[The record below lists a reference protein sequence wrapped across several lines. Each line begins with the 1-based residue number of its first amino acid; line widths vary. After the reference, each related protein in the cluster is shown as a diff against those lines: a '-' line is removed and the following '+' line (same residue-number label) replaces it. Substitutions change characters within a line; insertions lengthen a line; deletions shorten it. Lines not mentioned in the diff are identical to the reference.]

1 MKRERVVMLGEVV
14 RRLQDSVVLRVKEV
28 PEVGLPVYSEGQG
41 RVGYVSNVF
50 GSKERPY
57 VQVKL
62 DEGVT
67 RFSRL
72 YVVVRSKPSKNLK
85 P

>member
-14 RRLQDSVVLRVKEV
+14 RRLRDSVVLRVKEV
-28 PEVGLPVYSEGQG
+28 PEVGLPVYSEGHG

-62 DEGVT
+62 DAGVT
-67 RFSRL
+67 GFSRL
-72 YVVVRSKPSKNLK
+72 YVVLRPKPGKT
-85 P
+85 